1 MKEIRSKSY
10 SEKKASLGESMSRGF
25 GIFSR
30 MTNHPLWGSFWKG
43 THLDAKSGLLGQG
56 LQSLERAGV
65 TDKEGRELAS
75 VTRDMVSLIDAT
87 KPDCYNIP
95 ESLKDVLEQMHV
107 AGNPLLRDYQNKSRA
122 WRKWCFDN
130 FDYRFG
136 PFARAYTS
144 YINKHTDEI
153 GKVDDKA
160 EKFADSQMSLL
171 FESVYNLSNRIIAAH
186 GTSPGAPLCP

>member
-25 GIFSR
+25 DIFSR
-30 MTNHPLWGSFWKG
+30 MTSHPLWGSFWKG

-65 TDKEGRELAS
+65 TDREGRELAS

-87 KPDCYNIP
+87 EPNCHKIP
-95 ESLKDVLEQMHV
+95 ESIKDALQNMHSQ
-107 AGNPLLRDYQNKSRA
+107 GIGMLRGYKTKSNT
-122 WRKWCFDN
+122 WRQWCLST
-130 FDYRFG
+130 FDYKFG
-136 PFARAYTS
+136 PFAHAYNI

-153 GKVDDKA
+153 GKVDEKA

-171 FESVYNLSNRIIAAH
+171 FESVRNLSNRISAAN
-186 GTSPGAPLCP
+186 GTSPGAPPCP

>member
-10 SEKKASLGESMSRGF
+10 LEKKASLGESMSRGF
-25 GIFSR
+25 DVFSR

-56 LQSLERAGV
+56 LQSLERAGI

-87 KPDCYNIP
+87 EPDCYNIP
-95 ESLKDVLEQMHV
+95 ESLKEVLEQIYIE
-107 AGNPLLRDYQNKSRA
+107 GSSLFRQYENKSRI

-136 PFARAYTS
+136 PFSRAYNLYMS
-144 YINKHTDEI
+144 KHTDEI
-153 GKVDDKA
+153 GKIDDKA

-171 FESVYNLSNRIIAAH
+171 FESVYNLSERIQATH
-186 GTSPGAPLCP
+186 GTRPGAPLCP